1 MNNQQHRGVNF
12 TLSSDLR
19 KQKADPRA
27 NMALCVWGT
36 LEQRVIIP
44 LAGGQPRV
52 HSWLPN
58 EEGYATTDMESDQ
71 LHVPASVFRYGKGL
85 SREPYDDLFG
95 STRLSQSGIFYFI
108 FICVV
113 AQG

>member
-19 KQKADPRA
+19 QQKADPRA
-27 NMALCVWGT
+27 NMALCVWET

-71 LHVPASVFRYGKGL
+71 LHVPASFIRNGKGL
-85 SREPYDDLFG
+85 SQEP
-95 STRLSQSGIFYFI
+95 S
-108 FICVV
+108 
-113 AQG
+113 